1 MLSSPKTVA
10 SHRDAVA
17 PFGTGR
23 RAPACHASPHNISAS
38 SAPVLITE
46 RELMFATAVARAAS
60 QSAAVRRPWIIGL
73 RQRLSLRSS
82 TRRQPRRMYPPPR
95 PSYIEAAALAD
106 EVHRP

>member
-23 RAPACHASPHNISAS
+23 RTPNGHASPHNISAS

-46 RELMFATAVARAAS
+46 REVMFATAVAGVAS

-73 RQRLSLRSS
+73 RQRLSLRCS
-82 TRRQPRRMYPPPR
+82 TRRQLRRIYPPPR
-95 PSYIEAAALAD
+95 PSYIERAALAH
-106 EVHRP
+106 EVQRP